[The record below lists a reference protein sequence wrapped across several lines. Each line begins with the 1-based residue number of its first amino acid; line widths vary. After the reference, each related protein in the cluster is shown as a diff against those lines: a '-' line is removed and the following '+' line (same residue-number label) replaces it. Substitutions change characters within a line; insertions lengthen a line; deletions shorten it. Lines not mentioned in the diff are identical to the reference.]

1 MWEPG
6 LLAMAVCQSMNVWAG
21 PPLSQ
26 ASQLPHFDLRCG
38 KFTRLY
44 SANVGAGL
52 AREGGVSVDE
62 VVAGPPLSQA
72 SQLPHFDLQCGKFIR
87 QYAVN
92 VGAGLAREGG
102 VSVDECMGWYAAIAG
117 KPAPTF

>member
-1 MWEPG
+1 MYGLVRRYRRQASSHILIFGVANSLGCTRPMWEPG
-6 LLAMAVCQSMNVWAG
+6 LPAMAVCQSMNVW
-21 PPLSQ
+21 
-26 ASQLPHFDLRCG
+26 
-38 KFTRLY
+38 
-44 SANVGAGL
+44 
-52 AREGGVSVDE
+52 
-62 VVAGPPLSQA
+62 AGPPLSQA